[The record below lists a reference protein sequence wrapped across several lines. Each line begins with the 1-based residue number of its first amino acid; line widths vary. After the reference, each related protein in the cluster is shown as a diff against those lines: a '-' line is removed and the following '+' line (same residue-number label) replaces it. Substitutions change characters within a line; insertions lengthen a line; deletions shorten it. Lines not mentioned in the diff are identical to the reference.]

1 MLFILRT
8 GPAVLAGRIPDE
20 AYAMLMILVRACR
33 VIFAPPGQTK
43 EDIDNMDKELREFC
57 RLFYLKAY
65 GNDIKNITLCR
76 STVVGLLDIKRH
88 IMACGPTGSYWKFV
102 MERYNG
108 TLPPLIK
115 SRSSP
120 HAALVNGI
128 ATKYRAELIATYT
141 SSFHRE
147 LWASAS
153 VTAPAGT
160 PSCFLKSLLAFPSSE
175 DRKITQLSPRKKA
188 EVLVGDELKE
198 ITKVLS
204 KDPPDDGVQGLPE
217 MILANK

>member
-1 MLFILRT
+1 MSL
-8 GPAVLAGRIPDE
+8 E
-20 AYAMLMILVRACR
+20 RASR

-43 EDIDNMDKELREFC
+43 EDIDNMDKELRDFY

-65 GNDIKNITLCR
+65 GNDINNITLCR
-76 STVVGLLDIKRH
+76 STIVCVLDIKRH
-88 IMACGPTGSYWKFV
+88 IMACGPTWSYWQFV
-102 MERYNG
+102 MERYTG
-108 TLPPLIK
+108 TLPPLNK

-128 ATKYRAELIATYT
+128 ATKYRAKLIATYA

-175 DRKITQLSPRKKA
+175 DRKISLLSPRKKA
-188 EVLVGDELKE
+188 EVQVGDELKE
-198 ITKVLS
+198 TTKILS
-204 KDPPDDGVQGLPE
+204 KDPPDDCVQGLPA
-217 MILANK
+217 MILAKK